1 MDEAIKQAVVVY
13 GLWIVAHYFASLL
26 YVRWCVPLSFIGFI
40 VSPFVS
46 TLPYC
51 VALRWVIHTSGDT
64 IQAMFVLLGTW
75 LLSKIL
81 K

>member
-1 MDEAIKQAVVVY
+1 MDAHVKQAITVY
-13 GLWIVAHYFASLL
+13 GLWIVSHYCASLL
-26 YVRWCVPLSFIGFI
+26 YARWCVPFSFVGFI
-40 VSPFVS
+40 MSPFVA

-51 VALRWVIHTSGDT
+51 VALRWVIHTSGNT

-81 K
+81 Q